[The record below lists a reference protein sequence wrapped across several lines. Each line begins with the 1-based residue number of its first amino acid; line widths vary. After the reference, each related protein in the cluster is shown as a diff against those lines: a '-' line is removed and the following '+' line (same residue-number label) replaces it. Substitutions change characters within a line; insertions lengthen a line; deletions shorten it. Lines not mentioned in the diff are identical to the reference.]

1 MLFANVMKTL
11 LLIGLFI
18 AIPMAIINFSRR
30 RINRLIQLLKARPHR
45 S

>member
-1 MLFANVMKTL
+1 MLFTNVMKTL

-18 AIPMAIINFSRR
+18 AIPVAIINYSWP
-30 RINRLIQLLKARPHR
+30 RIYRMIQRLRSRPHR

>member
-11 LLIGLFI
+11 VLIALFI
-18 AIPMAIINFSRR
+18 AIPVMVINFSRR
-30 RINRLIQLLKARPHR
+30 SIEKLIQHLKAGPHR